1 MKKRGLSLF
10 LALALCLT
18 LLPAAAFANGEP
30 ETSTLHTHYLCGNG
44 QACSHVGSHNED
56 SKTTFATAITQDEN
70 GYVWV
75 GDGTQEQPYQCVLS
89 EGTYYLATDLVL
101 KGPPNLK
108 KFGCICIDSD
118 VTLCL
123 NGHTIT
129 IIDDRYAFD
138 IRKSVES
145 DPPTL
150 TLTDCKNSGQIT
162 HGTTTGGVKY
172 LGNGV
177 SLHQSCDF
185 IMYGGSITDNT
196 TTGGEN
202 TTWRSGGVWVRDTS
216 TFTMYGGS
224 ITDNTTV
231 WNGGGVYVQDSGKF
245 YMHGGTIS
253 GNNASS
259 NSGSSGGGVHIG
271 SGAFT
276 MTGGMISGNSA
287 SNNGGGVHISSGSTF
302 TMTGGSITG
311 NNAGTGGGVYV
322 GSDIG
327 YGNSILT
334 LSGAVQIKDNVCN
347 GTKGSNGNYS
357 GGTTSNVYLRSGKT
371 ITIGTNHLS
380 SDASIGVTTQ
390 NLPTNED
397 IVIATGANLD
407 DKQYF
412 HSDTGENYLF
422 YVTSNETIC
431 MTAAN
436 AHGHPICGASCSH
449 NGSSHT
455 NETWQPIGSAEEL
468 TAIQNGG
475 YYYLADNVTL
485 SGRNVWEPPSDT
497 FLCLNGHTITGA
509 AGTSTIAVGN
519 GVNFILTDCK
529 GSGKITHESS
539 DAVGCGVKVIGS
551 FTMYG
556 GSITGNH
563 NSDGGGVWVE
573 NTGSFTM
580 YGGSITGNSV
590 SGSGGGVF
598 VAAYDGTQ
606 GSFAMYGGSITGN
619 NAASFGSGGVCVY
632 GTMTVSG
639 SVRITDNV
647 NRGSKGDNGI
657 YTGGTASNVR
667 LIGRTTITIDGPL
680 TESSRI
686 GVSLYS
692 NRVFTSGWSTNMSDK
707 PFSSYFIADDSSST
721 VALEDGELKLSNPHT
736 HSWTYA
742 LSTTTTGSATITA
755 TCKNCAENNN
765 TDFHGGSVTIAAPEA
780 NALTYD
786 GSPKAAAVTVS
797 NDWPGASADN
807 IRITYKQGETTLS
820 AAPTDAGIYTAV
832 ITVGEGDGAVT
843 ASVEYPIAPK
853 ELTDP
858 TIEIASGSVY
868 DGNAKTPNVTVKDG
882 ENTID
887 PSEYA
892 VSYDNNVNAGE
903 NTATVTIT
911 DNANGNYTVS
921 GSAKFSI
928 AKAGSACTA
937 PTPITAL
944 TYTGKAQPLIN
955 AGTTDDGTMQYST
968 DGTNYGTTIPIG
980 ENAGEYTVWYKVAGD
995 GNHSDTTPESVS
1007 VTIAK
1012 AKVEIPAADPTQF
1025 TYSGEE
1031 QTYPLAASGLYTVAD
1046 NVRKSAGT
1054 YTVTVTLKDTK
1065 NYVWS
1070 DNTDAAKT
1078 FDFVIAKAPV
1088 TVTVKDK
1095 SAYTYDAA
1103 PDLSK
1108 PEPDKDYTV
1117 SGLIGEDKLTTAPM
1131 LKYAAAPDMN
1141 KTGETKIFAEGAEA
1155 GENYE
1160 ITYVDGKLTVTSRPS
1175 SGGGGSSSSGGG
1187 GGSSSSDKPSASTGK
1202 TETTTNPDGSVT
1214 KTETKSDG
1222 TVTEITTNKDGSTT
1236 KTETKPDG
1244 SSKTEVKDASG
1255 STGTVKTDKN
1265 GQATAET
1272 TLSSKA
1278 VEDAKKNGEAVKAP
1292 VEVEASRDSNTA
1304 PTVKVELPKNAGET
1318 AVEIPVSNV
1327 KPGTVAVL
1335 VHPDGTEEIV
1345 KNSLPTEESIR
1356 LTMDGSATVK
1366 IMDNSKDFIDT
1377 RAHWAKDAIDF
1388 VSARGLVN
1396 GISDTIYA
1404 PNNSTTRAQLWTI
1417 LARQNDA
1424 DLTGGSIWYE
1434 KAQNWAKDKG
1444 VSDGAN
1450 PNAAINRA
1458 QMVTMLWRAMGQ
1470 PAAASDASFADV
1482 PADSYYAQAV
1492 AWAIENGITAG
1503 VGNGK
1508 FDPDAAC
1515 TRGQIAT
1522 FLYRYMK

>member
-1 MKKRGLSLF
+1 
-10 LALALCLT
+10 
-18 LLPAAAFANGEP
+18 
-30 ETSTLHTHYLCGNG
+30 
-44 QACSHVGSHNED
+44 
-56 SKTTFATAITQDEN
+56 
-70 GYVWV
+70 
-75 GDGTQEQPYQCVLS
+75 
-89 EGTYYLATDLVL
+89 
-101 KGPPNLK
+101 
-108 KFGCICIDSD
+108 
-118 VTLCL
+118 
-123 NGHTIT
+123 
-129 IIDDRYAFD
+129 
-138 IRKSVES
+138 
-145 DPPTL
+145 
-150 TLTDCKNSGQIT
+150 
-162 HGTTTGGVKY
+162 
-172 LGNGV
+172 
-177 SLHQSCDF
+177 
-185 IMYGGSITDNT
+185 
-196 TTGGEN
+196 
-202 TTWRSGGVWVRDTS
+202 
-216 TFTMYGGS
+216 
-224 ITDNTTV
+224 
-231 WNGGGVYVQDSGKF
+231 
-245 YMHGGTIS
+245 
-253 GNNASS
+253 
-259 NSGSSGGGVHIG
+259 
-271 SGAFT
+271 
-276 MTGGMISGNSA
+276 
-287 SNNGGGVHISSGSTF
+287 
-302 TMTGGSITG
+302 
-311 NNAGTGGGVYV
+311 
-322 GSDIG
+322 
-327 YGNSILT
+327 
-334 LSGAVQIKDNVCN
+334 
-347 GTKGSNGNYS
+347 
-357 GGTTSNVYLRSGKT
+357 
-371 ITIGTNHLS
+371 
-380 SDASIGVTTQ
+380 
-390 NLPTNED
+390 
-397 IVIATGANLD
+397 
-407 DKQYF
+407 
-412 HSDTGENYLF
+412 
-422 YVTSNETIC
+422 
-431 MTAAN
+431 
-436 AHGHPICGASCSH
+436 
-449 NGSSHT
+449 
-455 NETWQPIGSAEEL
+455 
-468 TAIQNGG
+468 
-475 YYYLADNVTL
+475 
-485 SGRNVWEPPSDT
+485 
-497 FLCLNGHTITGA
+497 
-509 AGTSTIAVGN
+509 
-519 GVNFILTDCK
+519 
-529 GSGKITHESS
+529 
-539 DAVGCGVKVIGS
+539 
-551 FTMYG
+551 
-556 GSITGNH
+556 
-563 NSDGGGVWVE
+563 
-573 NTGSFTM
+573 
-580 YGGSITGNSV
+580 
-590 SGSGGGVF
+590 
-598 VAAYDGTQ
+598 
-606 GSFAMYGGSITGN
+606 MYGGSITGN
-619 NAASFGSGGVCVY
+619 NAASSFGSGGVCVY

-639 SVRITDNV
+639 SVQITDNV

-680 TESSRI
+680 TEVSQI
-686 GVSLYS
+686 GVTLYS
-692 NRVFTSGWSTNMSDK
+692 NRVFTSGWSANMSDK
-707 PFSSYFIADDSSST
+707 EVSSYFAADDSSST

-780 NALTYD
+780 DALTYD
-786 GSPKAAAVTVS
+786 SSPKAAAVAVS

-807 IRITYKQGETTLS
+807 IRITYKQGETTLPT
-820 AAPTDAGIYTAV
+820 APTDAGTYTAG
-832 ITVGEGDGAVT
+832 ITVGEGGGAVT
-843 ASVEYPIAPK
+843 ASVEYTIAPK

-928 AKAGSACTA
+928 AKADSACTA

-944 TYTGKAQPLIN
+944 TYTGEAQPLIN
-955 AGTTDDGTMQYST
+955 AGTTADGTMQYST
-968 DGTNYGTTIPIG
+968 DGTHYGTTIPIG
-980 ENAGEYTVWYKVAGD
+980 ENAGAYTVWYKVAGD

-1025 TYSGEE
+1025 TYSGED
-1031 QTYPLAASGLYTVAD
+1031 QTYTLAESGLYIVAG

-1054 YTVTVTLKDTK
+1054 YTVTVTLKDTE

-1070 DNTDAAKT
+1070 NNTATAKT

-1117 SGLIGEDKLTTAPM
+1117 SGLIGEDKLTTAPT
-1131 LKYAAAPDMN
+1131 LAYDPAAPDLT
-1141 KTGETKIFAEGAEA
+1141 KTGEAAKITASGASA

-1175 SGGGGSSSSGGG
+1175 SGGGGSSSFGGGGG

-1236 KTETKPDG
+1236 RTETKPDG

-1255 STGTVKTDKN
+1255 STGTV
-1265 GQATAET
+1265 
-1272 TLSSKA
+1272 
-1278 VEDAKKNGEAVKAP
+1278 
-1292 VEVEASRDSNTA
+1292 
-1304 PTVKVELPKNAGET
+1304 
-1318 AVEIPVSNV
+1318 
-1327 KPGTVAVL
+1327 AVL

-1345 KNSLPTEESIR
+1345 KNSLPTEDSIR
-1356 LTMDGSATVK
+1356 LTMDGSTTVK

-1424 DLTGGSIWYE
+1424 DLTGGSSWYE

-1470 PAAASDASFADV
+1470 PAAASGASFADV

-1492 AWAIENGITAG
+1492 AWAIENGTTVG

>member
-44 QACSHVGSHNED
+44 QACNHVGGHNED

-129 IIDDRYAFD
+129 IIDDRDAFD
-138 IRKSVES
+138 IRKSMES
-145 DPPTL
+145 NPPTL
-150 TLTDCKNSGQIT
+150 TLTDCKNSG
-162 HGTTTGGVKY
+162 
-172 LGNGV
+172 
-177 SLHQSCDF
+177 
-185 IMYGGSITDNT
+185 
-196 TTGGEN
+196 
-202 TTWRSGGVWVRDTS
+202 
-216 TFTMYGGS
+216 
-224 ITDNTTV
+224 
-231 WNGGGVYVQDSGKF
+231 KF
-245 YMHGGTIS
+245 YMHGGEIS

-259 NSGSSGGGVHIG
+259 NSGSS
-271 SGAFT
+271 
-276 MTGGMISGNSA
+276 
-287 SNNGGGVHISSGSTF
+287 GGGVHISSGSTF

-311 NNAGTGGGVYV
+311 NNAGTGGGVYAN
-322 GSDIG
+322 GSV
-327 YGNSILT
+327 T
-334 LSGAVQIKDNVCN
+334 VSGAVQITGNKQ
-347 GTKGSNGNYS
+347 GTSAG
-357 GGTTSNVYLRSGKT
+357 NVYLRSDKT

-380 SDASIGVTTQ
+380 SNASIGVTTQ
-390 NLPTNED
+390 NLPTNEG
-397 IVIATGANLD
+397 IAIATGANLD

-422 YVTSNETIC
+422 YVTSNGTIC
-431 MTAAN
+431 MTTAN
-436 AHGHPICGASCSH
+436 AHDHPICGASCSH

-455 NETWQPIGSAEEL
+455 SETWQPIGPAEEL

-475 YYYLADNVTL
+475 YYYLADDVTL
-485 SGRNVWEPPSDT
+485 SSRSVWEPPSDT

-509 AGTSTIAVGN
+509 AGKDTIDVGS

-539 DAVGCGVKVIGS
+539 DAVGCGVNVIGS

-563 NSDGGGVWVE
+563 TSDGGGVRVE
-573 NTGSFTM
+573 DTGSFTM

-590 SGSGGGVF
+590 SGSGGGVY
-598 VAAYDGTQ
+598 VSAQDGMQ
-606 GSFAMYGGSITGN
+606 GRFAMYGGSITGN

-680 TESSRI
+680 TKGSQI

-692 NRVFTSGWSTNMSDK
+692 NRIFTSGWSKNMSDK
-707 PFSSYFIADDSSST
+707 TFSSYFTADDSSST

-780 NALTYD
+780 DALTYD
-786 GSPKAAAVTVS
+786 SSPKAAAVAVS
-797 NDWPGASADN
+797 NDWPGANADN
-807 IRITYKQGETTLS
+807 IHITYKQGETTLPT
-820 AAPTDAGIYTAV
+820 APTDAGTYTAG
-832 ITVGEGDGAVT
+832 ITVGEGEGAVT
-843 ASVEYPIAPK
+843 ASVEYTIAPK

-928 AKAGSACTA
+928 AKAVSACTA

-944 TYTGKAQPLIN
+944 TYTGEAQTLIN
-955 AGTTDDGTMQYST
+955 AGTTADGTMQYST
-968 DGTNYGTTIPIG
+968 DGTHYGTTIPIG
-980 ENAGEYTVWYKVAGD
+980 ENAGAYTVWYKVAGD

-1007 VTIAK
+1007 VTIARK
-1012 AKVEIPAADPTQF
+1012 SVAVPAANPTQF
-1025 TYSGEE
+1025 TYSGDE
-1031 QTYPLAASGLYTVAD
+1031 QTYTLAASGLYTVAG

-1054 YTVTVTLKDTK
+1054 YTVTVTLKDAE

-1070 DNTDAAKT
+1070 DNTDTAKEYT
-1078 FDFVIAKAPV
+1078 FIIGNAQV
-1088 TVTVKDK
+1088 TVTVKGK
-1095 SAYTYDAA
+1095 SVYVGSTA

-1108 PEPDKDYTV
+1108 PELDKDYTV
-1117 SGLIGEDKLTTAPM
+1117 SGLIGEDKLTTAPT
-1131 LKYAAAPDMN
+1131 LAYDPATPDLT
-1141 KTGETKIFAEGAEA
+1141 KTGEAAKITASGASA

-1265 GQATAET
+1265 GHTTAET

-1318 AVEIPVSNV
+1318 AVEIPVSNA

-1345 KNSLPTEESIR
+1345 KNSLPTEDGIR

-1396 GISDTIYA
+1396 GIIDTIYA

>member
-18 LLPAAAFANGEP
+18 LLPAAAFANGES

-44 QACSHVGSHNED
+44 QACSHVSGHNED
-56 SKTTFATAITQDEN
+56 SKTTFATAIRQDDN
-70 GYVWV
+70 GKVWV

-108 KFGCICIDSD
+108 KFRCICIDSD

-129 IIDDRYAFD
+129 IIDDRDAFD
-138 IRKSVES
+138 IRKSMES
-145 DPPTL
+145 NPPTL

-162 HGTTTGGVKY
+162 HDSSF

-177 SLHQSCDF
+177 SIHQSCNF
-185 IMYGGSITDNT
+185 IMYGGSITGNT

-202 TTWRSGGVWVRDTS
+202 TTWRSGGVWVQDNS

-231 WNGGGVYVQDSGKF
+231 WNGGGVYVGGSGKF
-245 YMHGGTIS
+245 YMHGGEIS

-259 NSGSSGGGVHIG
+259 NSGSSGGGVHI
-271 SGAFT
+271 
-276 MTGGMISGNSA
+276 
-287 SNNGGGVHISSGSTF
+287 SSGSTF
-302 TMTGGSITG
+302 TMTGDSRITG
-311 NNAGTGGGVYV
+311 NNAENGGGVYAN
-322 GSDIG
+322 GSVIV
-327 YGNSILT
+327 
-334 LSGAVQIKDNVCN
+334 SGAVQITGNKQ
-347 GTKGSNGNYS
+347 GTSA
-357 GGTTSNVYLRSGKT
+357 SNVYLRSGKT
-371 ITIGTNHLS
+371 VTIGTNHLS

-390 NLPTNED
+390 NPPANEG
-397 IVIATGANLD
+397 IAIATGANLD

-422 YVTSNETIC
+422 YVTSDGTIC

-475 YYYLADNVTL
+475 CYYLTDDVTL
-485 SGRNVWEPPSDT
+485 SNRSVWEPPSDT

-509 AGTSTIAVGN
+509 AGTSTIAVGS

-590 SGSGGGVF
+590 FGSGGGVY
-598 VAAYDGTQ
+598 VSAQDGTQ
-606 GSFAMYGGSITGN
+606 GRFAMYGGSITGN

-680 TESSRI
+680 TEVSQI

-780 NALTYD
+780 DALTYD
-786 GSPKAAAVTVS
+786 SSPKAAAVTVS
-797 NDWPGASADN
+797 DDWLGARADN
-807 IRITYKQGETTLS
+807 IRITYKQGGTTLPT
-820 AAPTDAGIYTAV
+820 APTDAGTYTAG
-832 ITVGEGDGAVT
+832 ITVGEGEGTVT
-843 ASVEYPIAPK
+843 ASVEYTIAPK

-868 DGNAKTPNVTVKDG
+868 DGSAKTPNVTVKDG

-928 AKAGSACTA
+928 AKADSACTA

-944 TYTGKAQPLIN
+944 TYTGEAQTLIN
-955 AGTTDDGTMQYST
+955 AGTTADGTMQYST
-968 DGTNYGTTIPIG
+968 DGTNYGTPIPTG
-980 ENAGEYTVWYKVAGD
+980 ENAGAYTVWYKVAGD
-995 GNHSDTTPESVS
+995 GNHSDTTPASVS

-1012 AKVEIPAADPTQF
+1012 AKVEIPAADPTPF
-1025 TYSGEE
+1025 TYNGEE
-1031 QTYPLAASGLYTVAD
+1031 QTYPLTASGLYTVAG

-1054 YTVTVTLKDTK
+1054 HTMTVTLKDTE

-1070 DNTDAAKT
+1070 NNTATAKT

-1117 SGLIGEDKLTTAPM
+1117 SGLIGEDKLTTAPT
-1131 LKYAAAPDMN
+1131 LAYDPAAPDLT
-1141 KTGETKIFAEGAEA
+1141 KTGEAAKITASGASA

-1160 ITYVDGKLTVTSRPS
+1160 ITYVDGKLTVTSRLS

-1255 STGTVKTDKN
+1255 STGTVKTDKH
-1265 GQATAET
+1265 GQTTAAT

-1345 KNSLPTEESIR
+1345 KNSLPTADGIR

-1396 GISDTIYA
+1396 GISNTIYA

-1424 DLTGGSIWYE
+1424 NLNGGSVWYE
-1434 KAQNWAKDKG
+1434 KAQNWAKSEG

-1458 QMVTMLWRAMGQ
+1458 QMVTMLWRAVGQ
-1470 PAAASDASFADV
+1470 PVPATAATFTDV
-1482 PADSYYAQAV
+1482 PADAYYAGAV
-1492 AWAIENGITAG
+1492 SWAVENGITTG
-1503 VGNGK
+1503 VGGGK
-1508 FDPDAAC
+1508 FDPTATC
-1515 TRGQIAT
+1515 TRAQIAA
-1522 FLYRYMK
+1522 FLTRLYAEK

>member
-18 LLPAAAFANGEP
+18 LLPAAAFANGES

-44 QACSHVGSHNED
+44 QACSHVGGHNED

-129 IIDDRYAFD
+129 IIDDRDAFD
-138 IRKSVES
+138 IRKSMES
-145 DPPTL
+145 NPPTL
-150 TLTDCKNSGQIT
+150 TLTDCKNSG
-162 HGTTTGGVKY
+162 
-172 LGNGV
+172 
-177 SLHQSCDF
+177 
-185 IMYGGSITDNT
+185 
-196 TTGGEN
+196 
-202 TTWRSGGVWVRDTS
+202 
-216 TFTMYGGS
+216 
-224 ITDNTTV
+224 
-231 WNGGGVYVQDSGKF
+231 KF
-245 YMHGGTIS
+245 YMHGGEIS

-271 SGAFT
+271 SGVFT

-287 SNNGGGVHISSGSTF
+287 SNNGGGVHIGSGSTF

-311 NNAGTGGGVYV
+311 NNAGNGGGVYAN
-322 GSDIG
+322 GSV
-327 YGNSILT
+327 T
-334 LSGAVQIKDNVCN
+334 VSGAVQITGNKQ
-347 GTKGSNGNYS
+347 GTSAG
-357 GGTTSNVYLRSGKT
+357 NVYLRSDKT

-380 SDASIGVTTQ
+380 SNASIGVTTQ
-390 NLPTNED
+390 NLPTNEG
-397 IVIATGANLD
+397 IAIATGANLD

-412 HSDTGENYLF
+412 HSDTVENYLF
-422 YVTSNETIC
+422 YVTSDGTIC
-431 MTAAN
+431 MTTAN
-436 AHGHPICGASCSH
+436 AHDHPICGTSCQD
-449 NGSSHT
+449 GSSHT
-455 NETWQPIGSAEEL
+455 SETWQPIGSAEEL

-475 YYYLADNVTL
+475 CYYLTDDVTL
-485 SGRNVWEPPSDT
+485 SNRSVWAPPSDT

-563 NSDGGGVWVE
+563 NSDGGGVRVE
-573 NTGSFTM
+573 DTGSFTM

-590 SGSGGGVF
+590 SGSGGGVY
-598 VAAYDGTQ
+598 VSAQDGTQ
-606 GSFAMYGGSITGN
+606 GRFAMYGGSITGN

-680 TESSRI
+680 TEGSQI

-692 NRVFTSGWSTNMSDK
+692 NRIFTSGWSKNMSDK
-707 PFSSYFIADDSSST
+707 TFSSYFTADDSSST
-721 VALEDGELKLSNPHT
+721 VALENGELKLSNPHT

-807 IRITYKQGETTLS
+807 IRITYKQGETTLPT
-820 AAPTDAGIYTAV
+820 APTDAGTYTAG
-832 ITVGEGDGAVT
+832 ITVGDGGGAVT
-843 ASVEYPIAPK
+843 ASVEYSIAPK
-853 ELTDP
+853 ELADP
-858 TIEIASGSVY
+858 TVEIASGSVY

-928 AKAGSACTA
+928 AKADSACTA

-955 AGTTDDGTMQYST
+955 AGTTADGTMQYST
-968 DGTNYGTTIPIG
+968 DGTSYDTTIPTG
-980 ENAGEYTVWYKVAGD
+980 ENAGAYTVWYKVSGD
-995 GNHSDTTPESVS
+995 GNHSDTTPESVG
-1007 VTIAK
+1007 VTIARK
-1012 AKVEIPAADPTQF
+1012 SVAVPAANPTQF
-1025 TYSGEE
+1025 IYSGED
-1031 QTYPLAASGLYTVAD
+1031 QTYTLAASGLYTVAG

-1054 YTVTVTLKDTK
+1054 HTVTVTLKDTE

-1070 DNTDAAKT
+1070 NNTATAKT

-1117 SGLIGEDKLTTAPM
+1117 SGLIGKDKLTTAPM

-1160 ITYVDGKLTVTSRPS
+1160 ITYVYGKLTVTSRLS
-1175 SGGGGSSSSGGG
+1175 SGGGSSS
-1187 GGSSSSDKPSASTGK
+1187 GSPSTSTGK

-1265 GQATAET
+1265 GQTTAET

-1278 VEDAKKNGEAVKAP
+1278 VEDAKRNGEPVTAP

-1345 KNSLPTEESIR
+1345 KNSLPTEDSIR

-1458 QMVTMLWRAMGQ
+1458 QMVTILWRAMGQ
-1470 PAAASDASFADV
+1470 PAAASGASFADV

>member
-18 LLPAAAFANGEP
+18 LLPAAAFANGES

-44 QACSHVGSHNED
+44 QACSHVGDHNED
-56 SKTTFATAITQDEN
+56 SKTTFATAITQTEN
-70 GYVWV
+70 GNVYV
-75 GDGTQEQPYQCVLS
+75 GDGTQDQPYQCVLS
-89 EGTYYLATDLVL
+89 EGTYYLATDLAL
-101 KGPPNLK
+101 EAPSNTQ
-108 KFGCICIDSD
+108 FGSIQIMED

-129 IIDDRYAFD
+129 VKANREAFK
-138 IRKSVES
+138 ITKSVDTPS
-145 DPPTL
+145 PTL
-150 TLTDCKNSGQIT
+150 TLTDCQGGGKIT
-162 HGTTTGGVKY
+162 HDSSF

-177 SLHQSCDF
+177 SIHQSC
-185 IMYGGSITDNT
+185 
-196 TTGGEN
+196 
-202 TTWRSGGVWVRDTS
+202 
-216 TFTMYGGS
+216 
-224 ITDNTTV
+224 
-231 WNGGGVYVQDSGKF
+231 
-245 YMHGGTIS
+245 
-253 GNNASS
+253 
-259 NSGSSGGGVHIG
+259 
-271 SGAFT
+271 
-276 MTGGMISGNSA
+276 
-287 SNNGGGVHISSGSTF
+287 
-302 TMTGGSITG
+302 
-311 NNAGTGGGVYV
+311 
-322 GSDIG
+322 
-327 YGNSILT
+327 
-334 LSGAVQIKDNVCN
+334 
-347 GTKGSNGNYS
+347 
-357 GGTTSNVYLRSGKT
+357 
-371 ITIGTNHLS
+371 
-380 SDASIGVTTQ
+380 
-390 NLPTNED
+390 
-397 IVIATGANLD
+397 
-407 DKQYF
+407 
-412 HSDTGENYLF
+412 
-422 YVTSNETIC
+422 
-431 MTAAN
+431 
-436 AHGHPICGASCSH
+436 
-449 NGSSHT
+449 
-455 NETWQPIGSAEEL
+455 
-468 TAIQNGG
+468 
-475 YYYLADNVTL
+475 
-485 SGRNVWEPPSDT
+485 
-497 FLCLNGHTITGA
+497 
-509 AGTSTIAVGN
+509 
-519 GVNFILTDCK
+519 NFI
-529 GSGKITHESS
+529 
-539 DAVGCGVKVIGS
+539 
-551 FTMYG
+551 
-556 GSITGNH
+556 
-563 NSDGGGVWVE
+563 
-573 NTGSFTM
+573 
-580 YGGSITGNSV
+580 
-590 SGSGGGVF
+590 
-598 VAAYDGTQ
+598 
-606 GSFAMYGGSITGN
+606 MYGGSITGN
-619 NAASFGSGGVCVY
+619 NAASSFGSGGVCVY

-639 SVRITDNV
+639 SVRITENV
-647 NRGSKGDNGI
+647 KGGSKDDSGI
-657 YTGGTASNVR
+657 YTGGTASNVC

-680 TESSRI
+680 TEVSQI
-686 GVSLYS
+686 GVSLYR
-692 NRVFTSGWSTNMSDK
+692 NRIFTSGWSKNMSDK
-707 PFSSYFIADDSSST
+707 TFSSYFTADDSSST
-721 VALEDGELKLSNPHT
+721 VALENGELKLSNPHT

-780 NALTYD
+780 DALTYD
-786 GSPKAAAVTVS
+786 SSPKAAAMTVS
-797 NDWPGASADN
+797 NDWLGASADN
-807 IRITYKQGETTLS
+807 IRITYKQGETTLPT
-820 AAPTDAGIYTAV
+820 APTDAGTYTAG
-832 ITVGEGDGAVT
+832 ITVGEGGGAVT
-843 ASVEYPIAPK
+843 ASVEYTIAPK

-887 PSEYA
+887 PSEYT

-928 AKAGSACTA
+928 AKADSACTA

-944 TYTGKAQPLIN
+944 TYTGEAQPLIS
-955 AGTTDDGTMQYST
+955 AGTTAAGTMMYSLRK
-968 DGTNYGTTIPIG
+968 DGDYSETIPTG

-995 GNHSDTTPESVS
+995 GNHSDTTPERVG

-1012 AKVEIPAADPTQF
+1012 AEVEIPAADPTQF
-1025 TYSGEE
+1025 IYSGED
-1031 QTYPLAASGLYTVAD
+1031 QTYTLAASDLYTVAG

-1054 YTVTVTLKDTK
+1054 HTVTVTLKDTE

-1078 FDFVIAKAPV
+1078 FDFMIAKAPV

-1108 PEPDKDYTV
+1108 PELDKDYTV
-1117 SGLIGEDKLTTAPM
+1117 SGLIGEDKLTTAPT
-1131 LKYAAAPDMN
+1131 LAYDPATPDMTR
-1141 KTGETKIFAEGAEA
+1141 TGDAAMIVASGASA
-1155 GENYE
+1155 GGNYE
-1160 ITYVDGKLTVTSRPS
+1160 ITYAAGKLSVTSRPS
-1175 SGGGGSSSSGGG
+1175 SGGGGGSSSSGGG

-1222 TVTEITTNKDGSTT
+1222 TVTETTTNKDGSTT

-1265 GQATAET
+1265 GQTTAET
-1272 TLSSKA
+1272 TLGSKA

-1318 AVEIPVSNV
+1318 EVEIPVSNV

-1345 KNSLPTEESIR
+1345 KNSLPTEDSIR

-1424 DLTGGSIWYE
+1424 DLTGGSSWYE

-1450 PNAAINRA
+1450 PNGIINRA
-1458 QMVTMLWRAMGQ
+1458 QIVTMLWRAIGQ
-1470 PAAASDASFADV
+1470 PAAASGASFADV

-1503 VGNGK
+1503 VGNGT

>member
-18 LLPAAAFANGEP
+18 LLPAAAFANGES
-30 ETSTLHTHYLCGNG
+30 ETSTLHTHYLCGN
-44 QACSHVGSHNED
+44 AEVCSHVGGHNED
-56 SKTTFATAITQDEN
+56 SKTTFATAITQDN
-70 GYVWV
+70 NTGKVYVG
-75 GDGTQEQPYQCVLS
+75 GDPEEQPYQCVLS
-89 EGTYYLATDLVL
+89 NGGTYYLDSNLVL
-101 KGPPNLK
+101 KGPSALNK
-108 KFGCICIDSD
+108 VGCIYIDSD

-129 IIDDRYAFD
+129 IIDDRDAFD
-138 IRKSVES
+138 IRKSMES
-145 DPPTL
+145 NPPTL
-150 TLTDCKNSGQIT
+150 TLTDCKNSG
-162 HGTTTGGVKY
+162 
-172 LGNGV
+172 
-177 SLHQSCDF
+177 
-185 IMYGGSITDNT
+185 
-196 TTGGEN
+196 
-202 TTWRSGGVWVRDTS
+202 
-216 TFTMYGGS
+216 
-224 ITDNTTV
+224 
-231 WNGGGVYVQDSGKF
+231 KF
-245 YMHGGTIS
+245 YMHGGEIS

-259 NSGSSGGGVHIG
+259 NSGSS
-271 SGAFT
+271 
-276 MTGGMISGNSA
+276 
-287 SNNGGGVHISSGSTF
+287 GGGVHISSGSTF

-311 NNAGTGGGVYV
+311 NNAGTGGGVYAN
-322 GSDIG
+322 GSV
-327 YGNSILT
+327 T
-334 LSGAVQIKDNVCN
+334 VSGAVQITGNKQ
-347 GTKGSNGNYS
+347 GTSAG
-357 GGTTSNVYLRSGKT
+357 NVYLRSDKT

-380 SDASIGVTTQ
+380 SNASIGVTTQ
-390 NLPTNED
+390 NLPTNEG
-397 IVIATGANLD
+397 IAIATGANLD

-422 YVTSNETIC
+422 YVTSNGTIC
-431 MTAAN
+431 MTTAN
-436 AHGHPICGASCSH
+436 AHDHPICGASCSH

-455 NETWQPIGSAEEL
+455 SETWQPIGPAEEL

-475 YYYLADNVTL
+475 YYYLADDVTL
-485 SGRNVWEPPSDT
+485 SSRSVWEPPSDT

-509 AGTSTIAVGN
+509 AGKDTIDVGS

-539 DAVGCGVKVIGS
+539 DAVGCGVNVIGS

-563 NSDGGGVWVE
+563 TSDGGGVRVE
-573 NTGSFTM
+573 DTGSFTM

-590 SGSGGGVF
+590 SGSGGGVY
-598 VAAYDGTQ
+598 VSAQDGMQ
-606 GSFAMYGGSITGN
+606 GRFAMYGGSITGN

-680 TESSRI
+680 TKGSQI

-692 NRVFTSGWSTNMSDK
+692 NRIFTSGWSKNMSDK
-707 PFSSYFIADDSSST
+707 TFSSYFTADDSSST

-780 NALTYD
+780 DALTYD
-786 GSPKAAAVTVS
+786 SSPKAAAVAVS
-797 NDWPGASADN
+797 NDWPGANADN
-807 IRITYKQGETTLS
+807 IHITYKQGETTLPT
-820 AAPTDAGIYTAV
+820 APTDAGTYTAG
-832 ITVGEGDGAVT
+832 ITVGEGEGAVT
-843 ASVEYPIAPK
+843 ASVEYTIAPK

-928 AKAGSACTA
+928 AKAVSACTA

-944 TYTGKAQPLIN
+944 TYTGEAQTLIN
-955 AGTTDDGTMQYST
+955 AGTTADGTMQYST
-968 DGTNYGTTIPIG
+968 DGTHYGTTIPIG
-980 ENAGEYTVWYKVAGD
+980 ENAGAYTVWYKVAGD

-1007 VTIAK
+1007 VTIARK
-1012 AKVEIPAADPTQF
+1012 SVAVPAANPTQF
-1025 TYSGEE
+1025 TYSGDE
-1031 QTYPLAASGLYTVAD
+1031 QTYTLAASGLYTVAG

-1054 YTVTVTLKDTK
+1054 YTVTVTLKDAE

-1070 DNTDAAKT
+1070 DNTDTAKEYT
-1078 FDFVIAKAPV
+1078 FIIGNAQV
-1088 TVTVKDK
+1088 TVTVKGK
-1095 SAYTYDAA
+1095 SVYVGSTA

-1108 PEPDKDYTV
+1108 PELDKDYTV
-1117 SGLIGEDKLTTAPM
+1117 SGLIGEDKLTTAPT
-1131 LKYAAAPDMN
+1131 LAYDPATPDLT
-1141 KTGETKIFAEGAEA
+1141 KTGEAAKITASGASA

-1265 GQATAET
+1265 GHTTAET

-1345 KNSLPTEESIR
+1345 KNSLPTEDGIR

-1396 GISDTIYA
+1396 GMNDSIYA

-1434 KAQNWAKDKG
+1434 KAQNWAKNKG

-1470 PAAASDASFADV
+1470 PAAASGASFADV

>member
-18 LLPAAAFANGEP
+18 LLPAAAFANGES

-44 QACSHVGSHNED
+44 QACSHVGGHNETD
-56 SKTTFATAITQDEN
+56 KTTFATAITQDEN

-89 EGTYYLATDLVL
+89 EGTYYLATDLAL
-101 KGPPNLK
+101 EAPSNTQ
-108 KFGCICIDSD
+108 FGSIQIMEN

-129 IIDDRYAFD
+129 VKANREAFK
-138 IRKSVES
+138 ITKSVDTPS
-145 DPPTL
+145 PTL
-150 TLTDCKNSGQIT
+150 TLTDCQGGGKIT
-162 HGTTTGGVKY
+162 HDSSF

-177 SLHQSCDF
+177 NLSENCNF
-185 IMYGGSITDNT
+185 IMYGGSITGNT

-202 TTWRSGGVWVRDTS
+202 TTWRSGGVWVRDNS
-216 TFTMYGGS
+216 T
-224 ITDNTTV
+224 
-231 WNGGGVYVQDSGKF
+231 
-245 YMHGGTIS
+245 
-253 GNNASS
+253 
-259 NSGSSGGGVHIG
+259 
-271 SGAFT
+271 
-276 MTGGMISGNSA
+276 
-287 SNNGGGVHISSGSTF
+287 
-302 TMTGGSITG
+302 
-311 NNAGTGGGVYV
+311 
-322 GSDIG
+322 
-327 YGNSILT
+327 
-334 LSGAVQIKDNVCN
+334 
-347 GTKGSNGNYS
+347 
-357 GGTTSNVYLRSGKT
+357 
-371 ITIGTNHLS
+371 
-380 SDASIGVTTQ
+380 
-390 NLPTNED
+390 
-397 IVIATGANLD
+397 
-407 DKQYF
+407 
-412 HSDTGENYLF
+412 
-422 YVTSNETIC
+422 
-431 MTAAN
+431 
-436 AHGHPICGASCSH
+436 
-449 NGSSHT
+449 
-455 NETWQPIGSAEEL
+455 
-468 TAIQNGG
+468 
-475 YYYLADNVTL
+475 
-485 SGRNVWEPPSDT
+485 
-497 FLCLNGHTITGA
+497 
-509 AGTSTIAVGN
+509 
-519 GVNFILTDCK
+519 
-529 GSGKITHESS
+529 
-539 DAVGCGVKVIGS
+539 

-619 NAASFGSGGVCVY
+619 NVSGFVGSGGVCVY

-639 SVRITDNV
+639 SVQITDNV

-680 TESSRI
+680 TEVSQI
-686 GVSLYS
+686 GVTLYS
-692 NRVFTSGWSTNMSDK
+692 NRVFTSGWSANMSDK
-707 PFSSYFIADDSSST
+707 EVSSYFAADDSSST

-780 NALTYD
+780 DALTYD
-786 GSPKAAAVTVS
+786 SSPKAAAVAVS

-807 IRITYKQGETTLS
+807 IRITYKQGETTLPT
-820 AAPTDAGIYTAV
+820 APTDAGTYTAG
-832 ITVGEGDGAVT
+832 ITVGEGGGAVT
-843 ASVEYPIAPK
+843 ASVEYTIAPK

-928 AKAGSACTA
+928 AKADSACTA

-944 TYTGKAQPLIN
+944 TYTGEAQPLIN
-955 AGTTDDGTMQYST
+955 AGTTADGTMQYST
-968 DGTNYGTTIPIG
+968 DGTHYGTTIPIG

-995 GNHSDTTPESVS
+995 GNHSDTTPASVS

-1025 TYSGEE
+1025 TYSGED
-1031 QTYPLAASGLYTVAD
+1031 QTYTLAESGLYIVAG

-1054 YTVTVTLKDTK
+1054 YTVTVTLKDTE

-1070 DNTDAAKT
+1070 NNTATAKT

-1131 LKYAAAPDMN
+1131 LKYTAAPDMN

-1214 KTETKSDG
+1214 KTEIKSDG
-1222 TVTEITTNKDGSTT
+1222 TVTETTTGKDGSVS

-1244 SSKTEVKDASG
+1244 SSVTKNKAADG
-1255 STGTVKTDKN
+1255 STGTVKTDEN
-1265 GQATAET
+1265 GQTEAET
-1272 TLSSKA
+1272 TLSGKA
-1278 VEDAKKNGEAVKAP
+1278 IEDAKKNGEAVKAP
-1292 VEVEASRDSNTA
+1292 VEVKATRNSSTA
-1304 PTVKVELPKNAGET
+1304 PTVSIELPKGAGET
-1318 AVEIPVSNV
+1318 KVEIPVSNV
-1327 KPGTVAVL
+1327 TPGTVAVL

-1345 KNSLPTEESIR
+1345 KNSLPTADGIR

-1424 DLTGGSIWYE
+1424 DLTGGSSWYE

>member
-18 LLPAAAFANGEP
+18 LLPAAAFANGES
-30 ETSTLHTHYLCGNG
+30 ETSTLHTHYLCGNAE
-44 QACSHVGSHNED
+44 ACSHVGGHSED
-56 SKTTFATAITQDEN
+56 SKTTFATAITQDDN

-89 EGTYYLATDLVL
+89 EGTYYLATDLAL
-101 KGPPNLK
+101 EAPSNTQ
-108 KFGCICIDSD
+108 FGSIQIMEN
-118 VTLCL
+118 VTFCL

-129 IIDDRYAFD
+129 VKANREAFK
-138 IRKSVES
+138 ITKSVDTPS
-145 DPPTL
+145 PTL
-150 TLTDCKNSGQIT
+150 TLSDCQGGGKIT
-162 HGTTTGGVKY
+162 HDSSF

-177 SLHQSCDF
+177 NLSENCNF
-185 IMYGGSITDNT
+185 IMYGGSITGNT

-202 TTWRSGGVWVRDTS
+202 ITWRSSGVWVRDNS

-231 WNGGGVYVQDSGKF
+231 WNGGGVYVGDSGKF

-311 NNAGTGGGVYV
+311 NNAGTGGGVYAN
-322 GSDIG
+322 GSV
-327 YGNSILT
+327 T
-334 LSGAVQIKDNVCN
+334 VSGAVQITGNKQ
-347 GTKGSNGNYS
+347 GTSAG
-357 GGTTSNVYLRSGKT
+357 NVYLRSDKT

-380 SDASIGVTTQ
+380 SNASIGVTTQ
-390 NLPTNED
+390 NLPTNEG
-397 IVIATGANLD
+397 IAIATGANLD

-412 HSDTGENYLF
+412 HSDTVENYLF
-422 YVTSNETIC
+422 YVTSDGTIC
-431 MTAAN
+431 MTTAN
-436 AHGHPICGASCSH
+436 AHDHPICGTSCQD
-449 NGSSHT
+449 GSSHT
-455 NETWQPIGSAEEL
+455 SEAWQPIGSAEEL

-475 YYYLADNVTL
+475 CYYLTDDVTL
-485 SGRNVWEPPSDT
+485 SNRSVWAPPSDT

-563 NSDGGGVWVE
+563 NSDGGGVRVE
-573 NTGSFTM
+573 GTGSFTM

-590 SGSGGGVF
+590 SGSGGGVY
-598 VAAYDGTQ
+598 VSAQDGTQ
-606 GSFAMYGGSITGN
+606 GRFAMYGGSITGN
-619 NAASFGSGGVCVY
+619 NAASSFGSGGVCVY

-647 NRGSKGDNGI
+647 NRGSKDDSGI

-680 TESSRI
+680 TEGSQI

-707 PFSSYFIADDSSST
+707 PFSSYFIADDSRST

-780 NALTYD
+780 DALTYD
-786 GSPKAAAVTVS
+786 SSPKAAAVTTS
-797 NDWPGASADN
+797 GDWLGASADN
-807 IRITYKQGETTLS
+807 IHITYKQGETALS
-820 AAPTDAGIYTAV
+820 DAPTDTGTYTAG
-832 ITVGEGDGAVT
+832 ITVGEGGGAVT
-843 ASVEYPIAPK
+843 ASVEYTIAPK

-928 AKAGSACTA
+928 AKADSACTA

-944 TYTGKAQPLIN
+944 TYTGEAQTLIN
-955 AGTTDDGTMQYST
+955 AGTTADGTMQYST
-968 DGTNYGTTIPIG
+968 DSTNYGTTIPIG

-995 GNHSDTTPESVS
+995 GNHSDTTPASVS

-1031 QTYPLAASGLYTVAD
+1031 QTYALAASGLYTVAG

-1054 YTVTVTLKDTK
+1054 HTVTVTLKDTE

-1070 DNTDAAKT
+1070 NNTATAKT

-1108 PEPDKDYTV
+1108 PELDKDYTV
-1117 SGLIGEDKLTTAPM
+1117 SGLIGEDKLTTAPT
-1131 LKYAAAPDMN
+1131 LAYDPAAPDLT
-1141 KTGETKIFAEGAEA
+1141 KTGEAAKITASGASV

-1214 KTETKSDG
+1214 KTEIKSDG

-1244 SSKTEVKDASG
+1244 SSKTEVRDASG

-1265 GQATAET
+1265 GHATAET

-1318 AVEIPVSNV
+1318 AVEIPVTNV

-1335 VHPDGTEEIV
+1335 VHADGTEEIV
-1345 KNSLPTEESIR
+1345 KNSLPTEDGIQ

-1508 FDPDAAC
+1508 FNPDAAC

>member
-18 LLPAAAFANGEP
+18 LLPAAAFANGES

-44 QACSHVGSHNED
+44 QACSHVGGHNETD
-56 SKTTFATAITQDEN
+56 KTTFATAITQDEN

-89 EGTYYLATDLVL
+89 EGTYYLATDLAL
-101 KGPPNLK
+101 EAPSNTQ
-108 KFGCICIDSD
+108 FGSIQIMEN

-129 IIDDRYAFD
+129 VKANREAFK
-138 IRKSVES
+138 ITKSVDTPS
-145 DPPTL
+145 PTL
-150 TLTDCKNSGQIT
+150 TLTDCQGGGKIT
-162 HGTTTGGVKY
+162 HDSSF

-177 SLHQSCDF
+177 NLSENCNF
-185 IMYGGSITDNT
+185 IMYGGSITGNT

-202 TTWRSGGVWVRDTS
+202 TTWRSGGVWVRDNS
-216 TFTMYGGS
+216 T
-224 ITDNTTV
+224 
-231 WNGGGVYVQDSGKF
+231 
-245 YMHGGTIS
+245 
-253 GNNASS
+253 
-259 NSGSSGGGVHIG
+259 
-271 SGAFT
+271 
-276 MTGGMISGNSA
+276 
-287 SNNGGGVHISSGSTF
+287 
-302 TMTGGSITG
+302 
-311 NNAGTGGGVYV
+311 
-322 GSDIG
+322 
-327 YGNSILT
+327 
-334 LSGAVQIKDNVCN
+334 
-347 GTKGSNGNYS
+347 
-357 GGTTSNVYLRSGKT
+357 
-371 ITIGTNHLS
+371 
-380 SDASIGVTTQ
+380 
-390 NLPTNED
+390 
-397 IVIATGANLD
+397 
-407 DKQYF
+407 
-412 HSDTGENYLF
+412 
-422 YVTSNETIC
+422 
-431 MTAAN
+431 
-436 AHGHPICGASCSH
+436 
-449 NGSSHT
+449 
-455 NETWQPIGSAEEL
+455 
-468 TAIQNGG
+468 
-475 YYYLADNVTL
+475 
-485 SGRNVWEPPSDT
+485 
-497 FLCLNGHTITGA
+497 
-509 AGTSTIAVGN
+509 
-519 GVNFILTDCK
+519 
-529 GSGKITHESS
+529 
-539 DAVGCGVKVIGS
+539 

-590 SGSGGGVF
+590 SGSGGGVY
-598 VAAYDGTQ
+598 VSAQDSTQ
-606 GSFAMYGGSITGN
+606 GRFAMYGGSITGN
-619 NAASFGSGGVCVY
+619 NVSGFVGSGGVCVY

-639 SVRITDNV
+639 SVRITENV
-647 NRGSKGDNGI
+647 NGGSKDDNGI

-667 LIGRTTITIDGPL
+667 LVGRSTITIGGPL
-680 TESSRI
+680 TEGSQI

-692 NRVFTSGWSTNMSDK
+692 NRIFTSGWSKNMSDK
-707 PFSSYFIADDSSST
+707 TFSSYFTADDSSST
-721 VALEDGELKLSNPHT
+721 VALENGELKLSNPHT

-780 NALTYD
+780 DALTYD
-786 GSPKAAAVTVS
+786 SSPKAAAVTVS
-797 NDWPGASADN
+797 DDWLGARADN
-807 IRITYKQGETTLS
+807 IRITYKQGETTLPS
-820 AAPTDAGIYTAV
+820 APTDAGTYTAG
-832 ITVGEGDGAVT
+832 ITVGEGEGAVT
-843 ASVEYPIAPK
+843 ASVEYTIAPK

-887 PSEYA
+887 PSEYT

-911 DNANGNYTVS
+911 DNTNGNYTVS

-928 AKAGSACTA
+928 AKADSACTA

-944 TYTGKAQPLIN
+944 TYTGEAQPLIS
-955 AGTTDDGTMQYST
+955 AGFATDGTMMYSLRK
-968 DGTNYGTTIPIG
+968 DGDYSETIPTG

-995 GNHSDTTPESVS
+995 GNHSDTTPASVS

-1025 TYSGEE
+1025 TYSGGDR
-1031 QTYPLAASGLYTVAD
+1031 TYTLAASGLYTVGG

-1054 YTVTVTLKDTK
+1054 YTVTVTLEDTA

-1070 DNTDAAKT
+1070 NNTDAAKT

-1095 SAYTYDAA
+1095 SVYVGSTA

-1108 PEPDKDYTV
+1108 PELDKDYTV

-1131 LKYAAAPDMN
+1131 LKYTAAPDMN

-1187 GGSSSSDKPSASTGK
+1187 GGSSSSDKLSASTCK

-1222 TVTEITTNKDGSTT
+1222 TVTETTTNKDGSTT

-1265 GQATAET
+1265 GQTTAET
-1272 TLSSKA
+1272 TLGSKA

-1318 AVEIPVSNV
+1318 EVEIPVSNV

-1345 KNSLPTEESIR
+1345 KNSLPTEDSIR

-1424 DLTGGSIWYE
+1424 DLTGGSSWYE

-1450 PNAAINRA
+1450 PNGIINRA
-1458 QMVTMLWRAMGQ
+1458 QIVTMLWRAIGQ
-1470 PAAASDASFADV
+1470 PAAASGASFADV

-1503 VGNGK
+1503 VGNGT

>member
-1 MKKRGLSLF
+1 
-10 LALALCLT
+10 
-18 LLPAAAFANGEP
+18 
-30 ETSTLHTHYLCGNG
+30 
-44 QACSHVGSHNED
+44 
-56 SKTTFATAITQDEN
+56 
-70 GYVWV
+70 
-75 GDGTQEQPYQCVLS
+75 
-89 EGTYYLATDLVL
+89 
-101 KGPPNLK
+101 
-108 KFGCICIDSD
+108 
-118 VTLCL
+118 
-123 NGHTIT
+123 
-129 IIDDRYAFD
+129 
-138 IRKSVES
+138 
-145 DPPTL
+145 
-150 TLTDCKNSGQIT
+150 
-162 HGTTTGGVKY
+162 
-172 LGNGV
+172 
-177 SLHQSCDF
+177 
-185 IMYGGSITDNT
+185 MYGGSITGNT

-202 TTWRSGGVWVRDTS
+202 TTWRSGGVWVRDNS

-224 ITDNTTV
+224 ITNNTTV
-231 WNGGGVYVQDSGKF
+231 WNGGGVYVGGSGKF
-245 YMHGGTIS
+245 YMHGGEIS
-253 GNNASS
+253 GNSASS

-271 SGAFT
+271 GDSTFT
-276 MTGGMISGNSA
+276 MTGGTISGNSA
-287 SNNGGGVHISSGSTF
+287 SNNGGGVHIGSDSTF

-311 NNAGTGGGVYV
+311 NNAGNGGGVYV
-322 GSDIG
+322 GSDVG

-380 SDASIGVTTQ
+380 SNASIGVTTQ
-390 NLPTNED
+390 NLPTNEG
-397 IVIATGANLD
+397 IAIATGANLN

-422 YVTSNETIC
+422 YVTSDGTIC
-431 MTAAN
+431 MTTAN
-436 AHGHPICGASCSH
+436 AHDHPICGASCSH

-475 YYYLADNVTL
+475 YYYLADDVTL
-485 SGRNVWEPPSDT
+485 SSRSVWEPPSDT

-529 GSGKITHESS
+529 GSGKITHGSS
-539 DAVGCGVKVIGS
+539 DAIGCGFKVIGS
-551 FTMYG
+551 FT
-556 GSITGNH
+556 GNH
-563 NSDGGGVWVE
+563 TSDGGGVRVE
-573 NTGSFTM
+573 GTGSFTM
-580 YGGSITGNSV
+580 YGSSITGNSV
-590 SGSGGGVF
+590 SGSGGGVY
-598 VAAYDGTQ
+598 VSAQDGTQ
-606 GSFAMYGGSITGN
+606 GRFAMYGGSITGN
-619 NAASFGSGGVCVY
+619 NASSFGSGGVCVY

-667 LIGRTTITIDGPL
+667 LVGRTTITIDGPL
-680 TESSRI
+680 TKGSQI

-780 NALTYD
+780 DALIYD

-797 NDWPGASADN
+797 DDWLGARADN
-807 IRITYKQGETTLS
+807 IHITYKQGETALS
-820 AAPTDAGIYTAV
+820 DAPTDAGTYTAG
-832 ITVGEGDGAVT
+832 ITVGEGEGAVT
-843 ASVEYPIAPK
+843 ASVEYTIAPK
-853 ELTDP
+853 ELTEP

-928 AKAGSACTA
+928 AKAVSTCTA
-937 PTPITAL
+937 PTPITDL
-944 TYTGKAQPLIN
+944 TYTGGAQTLIN
-955 AGTTDDGTMQYST
+955 AGTTADGTMQYST
-968 DGTNYGTTIPIG
+968 DGTHYGTTIPIG
-980 ENAGEYTVWYKVAGD
+980 ENAGAYTVWYKVAGD
-995 GNHSDTTPESVS
+995 GNHSDTTPASVS

-1012 AKVEIPAADPTQF
+1012 AKVEIPAADPTPF
-1025 TYSGEE
+1025 TYSGED
-1031 QTYPLAASGLYTVAD
+1031 QTYTLAASDLYTVAG

-1054 YTVTVTLKDTK
+1054 YTVTVTLKDAE

-1088 TVTVKDK
+1088 TVIVKDK
-1095 SAYTYDAA
+1095 SVYTYDAA

-1141 KTGETKIFAEGAEA
+1141 KTGEAAKITASGASA

-1175 SGGGGSSSSGGG
+1175 SGSGGSSSSGGG

-1265 GQATAET
+1265 GHTTAET

-1345 KNSLPTEESIR
+1345 KNSLPTEDGIR

-1396 GISDTIYA
+1396 GMNDSIYA

-1434 KAQNWAKDKG
+1434 KAQNWAKNKG

-1470 PAAASDASFADV
+1470 PAAASGASFADV

>member
-44 QACSHVGSHNED
+44 QACNHVGGHNED

-129 IIDDRYAFD
+129 IIDDRDAFD
-138 IRKSVES
+138 IRKSMES
-145 DPPTL
+145 NPPTL
-150 TLTDCKNSGQIT
+150 TLTDCKNSG
-162 HGTTTGGVKY
+162 
-172 LGNGV
+172 
-177 SLHQSCDF
+177 
-185 IMYGGSITDNT
+185 
-196 TTGGEN
+196 
-202 TTWRSGGVWVRDTS
+202 
-216 TFTMYGGS
+216 
-224 ITDNTTV
+224 
-231 WNGGGVYVQDSGKF
+231 KF
-245 YMHGGTIS
+245 YMHGGEIS

-311 NNAGTGGGVYV
+311 NNAGTGGGVYAN
-322 GSDIG
+322 GSV
-327 YGNSILT
+327 T
-334 LSGAVQIKDNVCN
+334 VSGAVQITGNKQ
-347 GTKGSNGNYS
+347 GTSAG
-357 GGTTSNVYLRSGKT
+357 NVYLRSDKT

-380 SDASIGVTTQ
+380 SNASIGVTTQ
-390 NLPTNED
+390 NLPTNEG
-397 IVIATGANLD
+397 IAIATGANLD

-422 YVTSNETIC
+422 YVTSNGTIC
-431 MTAAN
+431 MTTAN
-436 AHGHPICGASCSH
+436 AHDHPICGASCSH

-455 NETWQPIGSAEEL
+455 SETWQPIGPAEEL

-475 YYYLADNVTL
+475 YYYLADDVTL
-485 SGRNVWEPPSDT
+485 SSRSVWEPPSDT

-509 AGTSTIAVGN
+509 AGKDTIDVGS

-539 DAVGCGVKVIGS
+539 DAVGCGVNVIGS

-563 NSDGGGVWVE
+563 TSDGGGVRVE
-573 NTGSFTM
+573 DTGSFTM

-590 SGSGGGVF
+590 SGSGGGVY
-598 VAAYDGTQ
+598 VSAQDGMQ
-606 GSFAMYGGSITGN
+606 GRFAMYGGSITGN

-680 TESSRI
+680 TKGSQI

-692 NRVFTSGWSTNMSDK
+692 NRIFTSGWSKNMSDK
-707 PFSSYFIADDSSST
+707 TFSSYFTADDSSST

-780 NALTYD
+780 DALTYD
-786 GSPKAAAVTVS
+786 SSPKAAAVAVS
-797 NDWPGASADN
+797 NDWPGANADN
-807 IRITYKQGETTLS
+807 IHITYKQGETTLPT
-820 AAPTDAGIYTAV
+820 APTDAGTYTAG
-832 ITVGEGDGAVT
+832 ITVGEGEGAVT
-843 ASVEYPIAPK
+843 ASVEYTIAPK

-928 AKAGSACTA
+928 AKAVSACTA

-944 TYTGKAQPLIN
+944 TYTGEAQTLIN
-955 AGTTDDGTMQYST
+955 AGTTADGTMQYST
-968 DGTNYGTTIPIG
+968 DGTHYGTTIPIG
-980 ENAGEYTVWYKVAGD
+980 ENAGAYTVWYKVAGD

-1007 VTIAK
+1007 VTIARK
-1012 AKVEIPAADPTQF
+1012 SVAVPAANPTQF
-1025 TYSGEE
+1025 TYSGDE
-1031 QTYPLAASGLYTVAD
+1031 QTYTLAASGLYTVAG

-1054 YTVTVTLKDTK
+1054 YTVTVTLKDAE

-1070 DNTDAAKT
+1070 DNTDTAKEYT
-1078 FDFVIAKAPV
+1078 FIIGNAQV
-1088 TVTVKDK
+1088 TVTVKGK
-1095 SAYTYDAA
+1095 SVYVGSTA

-1108 PEPDKDYTV
+1108 PELDKDYTV
-1117 SGLIGEDKLTTAPM
+1117 SGLIGEDKLTTAPT
-1131 LKYAAAPDMN
+1131 LAYDPATPDLT
-1141 KTGETKIFAEGAEA
+1141 KTGEAAKITASGASA

-1265 GQATAET
+1265 GHTTAET

-1335 VHPDGTEEIV
+1335 VRPDGTEEIV
-1345 KNSLPTEESIR
+1345 KNSLPTEDGIR

-1396 GISDTIYA
+1396 GMNDSIYA

-1434 KAQNWAKDKG
+1434 KAQNWAKNKG

-1470 PAAASDASFADV
+1470 PAAASGASFADV

>member
-18 LLPAAAFANGEP
+18 LLPAAAFANGES
-30 ETSTLHTHYLCGNG
+30 ETSTLHTHYLCGNAE
-44 QACSHVGSHNED
+44 ACSHVGGHSED
-56 SKTTFATAITQDEN
+56 SKTTFATAITQDDN

-89 EGTYYLATDLVL
+89 EGTYYLATDLAL
-101 KGPPNLK
+101 EAPSNTQ
-108 KFGCICIDSD
+108 FGSIQIMEN
-118 VTLCL
+118 VTFCL

-129 IIDDRYAFD
+129 VKANREAFK
-138 IRKSVES
+138 ITKSVDTPS
-145 DPPTL
+145 PTL
-150 TLTDCKNSGQIT
+150 TLSDCQGGGKIT
-162 HGTTTGGVKY
+162 HDSSF

-177 SLHQSCDF
+177 NLSENCNF
-185 IMYGGSITDNT
+185 IMYGGSITGNT

-202 TTWRSGGVWVRDTS
+202 ITWRSGGVWVRDNS

-231 WNGGGVYVQDSGKF
+231 WNGGGVYVGDSGKF

-311 NNAGTGGGVYV
+311 NNAGTGGGVYAN
-322 GSDIG
+322 GSV
-327 YGNSILT
+327 T
-334 LSGAVQIKDNVCN
+334 VSGAVQITGNKQ
-347 GTKGSNGNYS
+347 GTSAG
-357 GGTTSNVYLRSGKT
+357 NVYLRSDKT

-380 SDASIGVTTQ
+380 SNASIGVTTQ
-390 NLPTNED
+390 NLPTNEG
-397 IVIATGANLD
+397 IAIATGANLD

-412 HSDTGENYLF
+412 HSDTVENYLF
-422 YVTSNETIC
+422 YVTSDGTIC
-431 MTAAN
+431 MTTAN
-436 AHGHPICGASCSH
+436 AHDHPICGTSCQD
-449 NGSSHT
+449 GSSHT
-455 NETWQPIGSAEEL
+455 SEAWQPIGSAEEL

-475 YYYLADNVTL
+475 CYYLTDDVTL
-485 SGRNVWEPPSDT
+485 SNRSVWAPPSDT

-563 NSDGGGVWVE
+563 NSDGGGVRVE
-573 NTGSFTM
+573 GTGSFTM

-590 SGSGGGVF
+590 SGSGGGVY
-598 VAAYDGTQ
+598 VSAQDGTQ
-606 GSFAMYGGSITGN
+606 GRFAMYGGSITGN
-619 NAASFGSGGVCVY
+619 NAASSFGSGGVCVY

-647 NRGSKGDNGI
+647 NRGSKDDSGI

-680 TESSRI
+680 TEGSQI

-707 PFSSYFIADDSSST
+707 PFSSYFIADDSRST

-780 NALTYD
+780 DALTYD
-786 GSPKAAAVTVS
+786 SSPKAAAVTTS
-797 NDWPGASADN
+797 GDWLGASADN
-807 IRITYKQGETTLS
+807 IHITYKQGETALS
-820 AAPTDAGIYTAV
+820 DAPTDTGTYTAG
-832 ITVGEGDGAVT
+832 ITVGEGGGAVT
-843 ASVEYPIAPK
+843 ASVEYTIAPK

-928 AKAGSACTA
+928 AKADSACTA

-944 TYTGKAQPLIN
+944 TYTGEAQTLIN
-955 AGTTDDGTMQYST
+955 AGTTADGTMQYST
-968 DGTNYGTTIPIG
+968 DSTNYGTTIPIG

-995 GNHSDTTPESVS
+995 GNHSDTTPASVS

-1031 QTYPLAASGLYTVAD
+1031 QTYALAASGLYTVAG

-1054 YTVTVTLKDTK
+1054 HTVTVTLKDTE

-1070 DNTDAAKT
+1070 NNTATAKT

-1108 PEPDKDYTV
+1108 PELDKDYTV
-1117 SGLIGEDKLTTAPM
+1117 SGLIGEDKLTTAPT
-1131 LKYAAAPDMN
+1131 LAYDPAAPDLT
-1141 KTGETKIFAEGAEA
+1141 KTGEAAKITASGASV

-1214 KTETKSDG
+1214 KTEIKSDG
-1222 TVTEITTNKDGSTT
+1222 TVTETTTNKDGSTT

-1265 GQATAET
+1265 GQTTAET

-1335 VHPDGTEEIV
+1335 VQPDGTEEIV
-1345 KNSLPTEESIR
+1345 KNSLPTEDSIR

-1470 PAAASDASFADV
+1470 PAAASGASFADV

>member
-30 ETSTLHTHYLCGNG
+30 ETSTPHTHYLCGNG
-44 QACSHVGSHNED
+44 ETCSHVGGHNETD
-56 SKTTFATAITQDEN
+56 KTTFATAITQDEN

-129 IIDDRYAFD
+129 IIDDRDAFD
-138 IRKSVES
+138 IRKSMES
-145 DPPTL
+145 NPPTL
-150 TLTDCKNSGQIT
+150 TLTDCKNSG
-162 HGTTTGGVKY
+162 
-172 LGNGV
+172 
-177 SLHQSCDF
+177 
-185 IMYGGSITDNT
+185 
-196 TTGGEN
+196 
-202 TTWRSGGVWVRDTS
+202 
-216 TFTMYGGS
+216 
-224 ITDNTTV
+224 
-231 WNGGGVYVQDSGKF
+231 KF
-245 YMHGGTIS
+245 YMHGGEIS

-276 MTGGMISGNSA
+276 MTGGMIRGNSA
-287 SNNGGGVHISSGSTF
+287 SNNGGGVHISSGGTF
-302 TMTGGSITG
+302 TMTGDSRITG
-311 NNAGTGGGVYV
+311 NNAENGGGVYAN
-322 GSDIG
+322 GSF
-327 YGNSILT
+327 T
-334 LSGAVQIKDNVCN
+334 VSGAVQITGNKQ
-347 GTKGSNGNYS
+347 GTSA
-357 GGTTSNVYLRSGKT
+357 SNVYLRSGKT

-397 IVIATGANLD
+397 IAIATGANLD

-422 YVTSNETIC
+422 YVTSDGTIC
-431 MTAAN
+431 MTTAN
-436 AHGHPICGASCSH
+436 AHDHPICGASCSH

-455 NETWQPIGSAEEL
+455 SETWQPIGSAEEL

-475 YYYLADNVTL
+475 CYYLTDDVTL
-485 SGRNVWEPPSDT
+485 SGRNVWAPPSDT

-509 AGTSTIAVGN
+509 AGKSTIAVGN

-551 FTMYG
+551 FTMYS

-563 NSDGGGVWVE
+563 TSDGGGVRVE
-573 NTGSFTM
+573 DTGSFTM

-590 SGSGGGVF
+590 SGSGGGVY
-598 VAAYDGTQ
+598 VSAQDGTQ
-606 GSFAMYGGSITGN
+606 GRFAMYGGSITGN
-619 NAASFGSGGVCVY
+619 NASSFGSGGVCVY

-667 LIGRTTITIDGPL
+667 LVGRTTITIDGPL
-680 TESSRI
+680 TEDSQI

-692 NRVFTSGWSTNMSDK
+692 NRIFTSGWSKNMSDK

-780 NALTYD
+780 DALTYD
-786 GSPKAAAVTVS
+786 SSPKAAAVTTS
-797 NDWPGASADN
+797 GDWLGASADN

-820 AAPTDAGIYTAV
+820 AAPTDAGTYTAG
-832 ITVGEGDGAVT
+832 ITVGEGEGAVT
-843 ASVEYPIAPK
+843 ASVEYTIAPK

-928 AKAGSACTA
+928 AKADSTCTA

-944 TYTGKAQPLIN
+944 TYTGEAQPLIN
-955 AGTTDDGTMQYST
+955 AGTTADGTMQYST
-968 DGTNYGTTIPIG
+968 DGTHYGTTIPIG

-1012 AKVEIPAADPTQF
+1012 AKVEIPAADPTPF
-1025 TYSGEE
+1025 TYSGGDR
-1031 QTYPLAASGLYTVAD
+1031 TYTLAASGLYTVAD

-1054 YTVTVTLKDTK
+1054 YTVTVTLKDTE

-1070 DNTDAAKT
+1070 NNTATAKT

-1088 TVTVKDK
+1088 TVIVKDK
-1095 SAYTYDAA
+1095 SAYTYDAV

-1108 PEPDKDYTV
+1108 PELDKDYTV
-1117 SGLIGEDKLTTAPM
+1117 SGLIGEDKLTTAPT
-1131 LKYAAAPDMN
+1131 LAYDPAAPDLT
-1141 KTGETKIFAEGAEA
+1141 KTGEAAKITASGASA

-1265 GQATAET
+1265 GQTTAET

-1345 KNSLPTEESIR
+1345 KNSLPTEDSIR

-1470 PAAASDASFADV
+1470 PAAASGASFADV

>member
-10 LALALCLT
+10 LALPLCLT
-18 LLPAAAFANGEP
+18 LLPAAAFANGES
-30 ETSTLHTHYLCGNG
+30 ETSTLHTHYLCGN
-44 QACSHVGSHNED
+44 AEVCSHVGGHNED
-56 SKTTFATAITQDEN
+56 SKTTFATAITQDN
-70 GYVWV
+70 NTGKVYVG
-75 GDGTQEQPYQCVLS
+75 GDPEEQPYQCVLS
-89 EGTYYLATDLVL
+89 NGGTYYLDSNLVL
-101 KGPPNLK
+101 KGPSALNK
-108 KFGCICIDSD
+108 VGCIYIDSD

-129 IIDDRYAFD
+129 IIDDRDAFD
-138 IRKSVES
+138 IRKSMES
-145 DPPTL
+145 NPPTL

-162 HGTTTGGVKY
+162 HGTTTGGTKY

-177 SLHQSCDF
+177 SLHQSCNF
-185 IMYGGSITDNT
+185 IMYGGSITGNT

-202 TTWRSGGVWVRDTS
+202 ITWRSGGVWVRDNS

-224 ITDNTTV
+224 IT
-231 WNGGGVYVQDSGKF
+231 
-245 YMHGGTIS
+245 
-253 GNNASS
+253 GN
-259 NSGSSGGGVHIG
+259 
-271 SGAFT
+271 
-276 MTGGMISGNSA
+276 
-287 SNNGGGVHISSGSTF
+287 
-302 TMTGGSITG
+302 
-311 NNAGTGGGVYV
+311 
-322 GSDIG
+322 
-327 YGNSILT
+327 
-334 LSGAVQIKDNVCN
+334 Q
-347 GTKGSNGNYS
+347 NY
-357 GGTTSNVYLRSGKT
+357 
-371 ITIGTNHLS
+371 
-380 SDASIGVTTQ
+380 
-390 NLPTNED
+390 
-397 IVIATGANLD
+397 
-407 DKQYF
+407 
-412 HSDTGENYLF
+412 
-422 YVTSNETIC
+422 
-431 MTAAN
+431 
-436 AHGHPICGASCSH
+436 
-449 NGSSHT
+449 
-455 NETWQPIGSAEEL
+455 
-468 TAIQNGG
+468 
-475 YYYLADNVTL
+475 
-485 SGRNVWEPPSDT
+485 
-497 FLCLNGHTITGA
+497 
-509 AGTSTIAVGN
+509 
-519 GVNFILTDCK
+519 
-529 GSGKITHESS
+529 
-539 DAVGCGVKVIGS
+539 
-551 FTMYG
+551 
-556 GSITGNH
+556 
-563 NSDGGGVWVE
+563 DGGGVRVE
-573 NTGSFTM
+573 DTGSFTM
-580 YGGSITGNSV
+580 YGGSIAGNSV
-590 SGSGGGVF
+590 SGSGGGVY
-598 VAAYDGTQ
+598 VSAQGGTQ
-606 GSFAMYGGSITGN
+606 QGRFAMYGGSITGN
-619 NAASFGSGGVCVY
+619 NAASSFGSGGVCVY

-680 TESSRI
+680 TKGSQI

-692 NRVFTSGWSTNMSDK
+692 NRIFTSGWSTNMSDK

-780 NALTYD
+780 DALTYD
-786 GSPKAAAVTVS
+786 SSPKAAAVAVS

-807 IRITYKQGETTLS
+807 IHITYKQGETALS
-820 AAPTDAGIYTAV
+820 DAPTDAGTYTAG
-832 ITVGEGDGAVT
+832 ITVGEGGGAVT
-843 ASVEYPIAPK
+843 ASVEYTIAPK
-853 ELTDP
+853 ELADP
-858 TIEIASGSVY
+858 TVEIASGSVY

-928 AKAGSACTA
+928 AKADSACTA

-944 TYTGKAQPLIN
+944 TYTGEAQTLIS
-955 AGTTDDGTMQYST
+955 AGFASDGTMMYSLRK
-968 DGTNYGTTIPIG
+968 DGDYSETIPIG
-980 ENAGEYTVWYKVAGD
+980 ENAGAYTVWYKVAGD

-1025 TYSGEE
+1025 AYSGDE
-1031 QTYPLAASGLYTVAD
+1031 QTYTLAASDLYTVAD

-1054 YTVTVTLKDTK
+1054 YTVTVTLKDTE

-1088 TVTVKDK
+1088 TVTAKDK

-1117 SGLIGEDKLTTAPM
+1117 SGLIGEDKLTTAPT
-1131 LKYAAAPDMN
+1131 LAYDPAAPDLT
-1141 KTGETKIFAEGAEA
+1141 KTGEAAKITASGASA

-1222 TVTEITTNKDGSTT
+1222 TVTETTTNKDGSTT

-1265 GQATAET
+1265 GQTTAET
-1272 TLSSKA
+1272 ALSSKA
-1278 VEDAKKNGEAVKAP
+1278 VEATKKNGEAVKAP

-1345 KNSLPTEESIR
+1345 KNSLPTEDSIR

-1366 IMDNSKDFIDT
+1366 IVDNSKDFIDT

-1470 PAAASDASFADV
+1470 PAAASGASFADV

-1522 FLYRYMK
+1522 FLYRYMT

>member
-44 QACSHVGSHNED
+44 QACSHVGGHNETD
-56 SKTTFATAITQDEN
+56 KTTFATAIRQDN
-70 GYVWV
+70 NTGKVYVG
-75 GDGTQEQPYQCVLS
+75 GDPEEQPYQCVLS
-89 EGTYYLATDLVL
+89 NGGTYYLDSNLVL
-101 KGPPNLK
+101 KGPSALNK
-108 KFGCICIDSD
+108 VGCIYIDSD

-129 IIDDRYAFD
+129 IIDDRDAFD
-138 IRKSVES
+138 IRKSMES

-162 HGTTTGGVKY
+162 HDSSF

-177 SLHQSCDF
+177 NLSENCNF
-185 IMYGGSITDNT
+185 IMYGGSITGNT

-202 TTWRSGGVWVRDTS
+202 TTWRSGGVWVRDNS
-216 TFTMYGGS
+216 T
-224 ITDNTTV
+224 
-231 WNGGGVYVQDSGKF
+231 
-245 YMHGGTIS
+245 
-253 GNNASS
+253 
-259 NSGSSGGGVHIG
+259 
-271 SGAFT
+271 
-276 MTGGMISGNSA
+276 
-287 SNNGGGVHISSGSTF
+287 
-302 TMTGGSITG
+302 
-311 NNAGTGGGVYV
+311 
-322 GSDIG
+322 
-327 YGNSILT
+327 
-334 LSGAVQIKDNVCN
+334 
-347 GTKGSNGNYS
+347 
-357 GGTTSNVYLRSGKT
+357 
-371 ITIGTNHLS
+371 
-380 SDASIGVTTQ
+380 
-390 NLPTNED
+390 
-397 IVIATGANLD
+397 
-407 DKQYF
+407 
-412 HSDTGENYLF
+412 
-422 YVTSNETIC
+422 
-431 MTAAN
+431 
-436 AHGHPICGASCSH
+436 
-449 NGSSHT
+449 
-455 NETWQPIGSAEEL
+455 
-468 TAIQNGG
+468 
-475 YYYLADNVTL
+475 
-485 SGRNVWEPPSDT
+485 
-497 FLCLNGHTITGA
+497 
-509 AGTSTIAVGN
+509 
-519 GVNFILTDCK
+519 
-529 GSGKITHESS
+529 
-539 DAVGCGVKVIGS
+539 

-590 SGSGGGVF
+590 SGSGGGVY
-598 VAAYDGTQ
+598 VSAQDSTQ
-606 GSFAMYGGSITGN
+606 GRFAMYGGSITGN
-619 NAASFGSGGVCVY
+619 NVSGFVGSGGVCVY

-639 SVRITDNV
+639 SVRITENV
-647 NRGSKGDNGI
+647 NGGSKDDNGI

-667 LIGRTTITIDGPL
+667 LVGRSTITIGGPL
-680 TESSRI
+680 TEGSQI

-692 NRVFTSGWSTNMSDK
+692 NRIFTSGWSKNMSDK
-707 PFSSYFIADDSSST
+707 TFSSYFTADDSSST
-721 VALEDGELKLSNPHT
+721 VALENGELKLSNPHT

-780 NALTYD
+780 GTPTYD
-786 GSPKAAAVTVS
+786 GRPKAAAMTVS
-797 NDWPGASADN
+797 NDWLGARADN
-807 IRITYKQGETTLS
+807 IRITYKQGGTTLS
-820 AAPTDAGIYTAV
+820 AAPTNAGTYTAG
-832 ITVGEGDGAVT
+832 ITVGEGEGAVI
-843 ASVEYPIAPK
+843 ASVEYTIATK

-887 PSEYA
+887 PSEYT

-911 DNANGNYTVS
+911 DNTNGNYTVS

-928 AKAGSACTA
+928 AKADSACTA

-944 TYTGKAQPLIN
+944 TYTGEAQPLIS
-955 AGTTDDGTMQYST
+955 AGFATDGTMMYSLRK
-968 DGTNYGTTIPIG
+968 DGDYSETIPTG

-995 GNHSDTTPESVS
+995 GNHSDTTPASVS

-1025 TYSGEE
+1025 TYSGGDR
-1031 QTYPLAASGLYTVAD
+1031 TYTLAASGLYTVGG

-1054 YTVTVTLKDTK
+1054 YTVTVTLEDTA

-1070 DNTDAAKT
+1070 NNTDAAKT

-1095 SAYTYDAA
+1095 SVYVGSTA

-1108 PEPDKDYTV
+1108 PELDKDYTV

-1131 LKYAAAPDMN
+1131 LKYTAAPDMN

-1187 GGSSSSDKPSASTGK
+1187 GGSSSSDKLSASTCK

-1222 TVTEITTNKDGSTT
+1222 TVTETTTNKDGSTT

-1265 GQATAET
+1265 GQTTAET
-1272 TLSSKA
+1272 TLGSKA

-1318 AVEIPVSNV
+1318 EVEIPVSNV

-1345 KNSLPTEESIR
+1345 KNSLPTEDSIR

-1424 DLTGGSIWYE
+1424 DLTGGSSWYE

-1450 PNAAINRA
+1450 PNGIINRA
-1458 QMVTMLWRAMGQ
+1458 QIVTMLWRAIGQ
-1470 PAAASDASFADV
+1470 PAAASGASFADV

-1503 VGNGK
+1503 VGNGT